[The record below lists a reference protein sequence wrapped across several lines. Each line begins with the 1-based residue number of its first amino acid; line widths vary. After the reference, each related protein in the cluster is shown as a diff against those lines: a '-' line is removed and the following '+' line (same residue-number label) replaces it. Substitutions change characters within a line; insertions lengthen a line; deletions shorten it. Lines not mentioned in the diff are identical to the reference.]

1 MQEPL
6 STLSPLESE
15 NKCPDSLW
23 MQLEGIPVQS
33 GSTDTE
39 QLELYLTINFNEQW
53 EPLLGGRIKFGLKG
67 GELKLKLENGE
78 MPLATGELNG
88 SFDLSVQKERQQ
100 QQGSKT
106 QSNVEASLAE
116 SKPGVQDKLGTEKT
130 TGETAQFQ
138 LSSCQVLTKGS
149 EVDPAWS
156 FAVKTGKPVLNG
168 LLKKAKLGTVNVT
181 RQPCC
186 IEATF
191 EVSAQDVFMTD
202 AEGLWHHDIS
212 PNKHAVLERKLI
224 LFLLETKLKPYLSW
238 VQLRYEFPVPDPSP
252 VETDNEAIAP
262 QALQQLQELIQR
274 ISEAKINNFME
285 LAQIAGVNP
294 AMDLAGGNLLGTNL
308 SGVDFS
314 GANLYRVNLRGAELD
329 DADLSEANLS
339 NANLGGADLSGA
351 YLANADLSHAN
362 LHRAS
367 LALANLSGANLSG
380 ADLSEA
386 NLSNTNLSGAKL
398 KDARFGKNPGISE
411 EAKLNLKQ
419 RGAIFEES

>member
-53 EPLLGGRIKFGLKG
+53 EPLLGGRMKFGLKG
-67 GELKLKLENGE
+67 GEVRLKLENAQ
-78 MPLATGELNG
+78 MPLAARELNG
-88 SFDLSVQKERQQ
+88 SFNLSVQEERQQ
-100 QQGSKT
+100 QEGSAN
-106 QSNVEASLAE
+106 QSNVEASLGE
-116 SKPGVQDKLGTEKT
+116 SKSGVQEKLGTEKT
-130 TGETAQFQ
+130 TGRTNQSQ
-138 LSSCQVLTKGS
+138 LSSCQVSTKGS
-149 EVDPAWS
+149 EVDPAWV
-156 FAVKTGKPVLNG
+156 FEGKTGKSVLKG
-168 LLKKAKLGTVNVT
+168 LLKKAKLGIVDVT
-181 RQPCC
+181 RKPCS

-238 VQLRYEFPVPDPSP
+238 VQLRYESP
-252 VETDNEAIAP
+252 VSAPSSVETGNEAIDP
-262 QALQQLQELIQR
+262 QALQQLQDLIQR
-274 ISEAKINNFME
+274 ISEANTNNFME

-294 AMDLAGGNLLGTNL
+294 VIDLAGGNLLGTNL
-308 SGVDFS
+308 SGVDLS
-314 GANLYRVNLRGAELD
+314 GANLCRTNLRGAELD
-329 DADLSEANLS
+329 DADLSETNLSDANLR
-339 NANLGGADLSGA
+339 GADLSGA
-351 YLANADLSHAN
+351 YLANADLSLAD